1 MRTRERDRV
10 ISRVV
15 AKLTAWAELYNGVF
29 EGNRD
34 HGGRGGETYRRY
46 TLEQAAQLL

>member
-34 HGGRGGETYRRY
+34 HGGETYRRY